1 MVKNSPTNVGD
12 VRDAVSI
19 PGSGRSPGVGNG
31 NPFQYACLENFTDRG
46 ALWATVGG
54 AAKSR
59 THILHIEPQGSLSIY
74 LPTHLVY
81 LSTFVIVIFH
91 LLVSC
96 GLIYYLD

>member
-31 NPFQYACLENFTDRG
+31 NPFQYACLENFMDRV

-59 THILHIEPQGSLSIY
+59 TRLSDLAHTHTSYRASGLSIY
-74 LPTHLVY
+74 LSTY
-81 LSTFVIVIFH
+81 LPI
-91 LLVSC
+91 
-96 GLIYYLD
+96 